1 MARRSSEA
9 IAEAFWRGAGGRARF
24 GHPADVERAAT
35 RILPVAFHRIG
46 GLHTGIIAELLARI
60 GANPWFDGSPR
71 MLRGCLIADS
81 GKALILL
88 DRDDPEDE
96 QRMTAAHELSHL
108 LLHYLTPREEA
119 LTAFGSGIIAV
130 LNRTRP
136 PTLGE
141 RLSSVLRNVPIEP
154 FRHSMDR
161 VGGRHTRSVSAMED
175 EADDLAVE
183 LLAPW
188 RELRTLR
195 GAAPS
200 TLREKFGLPAPVAAR
215 LAGMIEV
222 SETTSGV
229 LDLFRQ
235 K

>member
-1 MARRSSEA
+1 MTCRSSQA
-9 IAEAFWRGAGGRARF
+9 IAEAFWKSAGGRARF
-24 GHPADVERAAT
+24 GCPPEIERAAA
-35 RILPVAFHRIG
+35 RILPVAVHRVR
-46 GLHTGIIAELLARI
+46 GLHTGMITELLARMR
-60 GANPWFDGSPR
+60 ANPWFDGSPR
-71 MLRGCLIADS
+71 MLRGCLIADV
-81 GKALILL
+81 GRALILV
-88 DRDDPEDE
+88 DEDDPEDE
-96 QRMTAAHELSHL
+96 QRMTVAHELSHL
-108 LLHYLTPREEA
+108 LLHYFKPREEA
-119 LTAFGSGIIAV
+119 LTAFGAGIIAV

-141 RLSSVLRNVPIEP
+141 RLSSVLRDVPIEP
-154 FRHSMDR
+154 FRHAMDR
-161 VGGRHTRSVSAMED
+161 AGVHHARAVSAMED

-195 GAAPS
+195 SAAPG

-215 LAGMIEV
+215 LAGMMKAPG
-222 SETTSGV
+222 TTSGV